1 MNKHFE
7 EMSFDELKCYRRE
20 GLWRSLGFLL
30 VIVLVITGMVLM
42 EVNHVSSS
50 NQNRFRVI
58 GLTTVIALFGYLM
71 PLMAANRVMR
81 DHPDWV
87 KKSGIRAKIPL
98 PMAWHV
104 KRLCVLGA
112 GLLVIGVGFASSFKP
127 QVQQTN
133 VQDQIDII
141 QMDNE
146 LEREQKVDQV
156 LDTITPEDKKSE

>member
-1 MNKHFE
+1 MNKNFN

-20 GLWRSLGFLL
+20 VLWRSLGLLL
-30 VIVLVITGMVLM
+30 VIILVITGMVFM
-42 EVNHVSSS
+42 DVNHVSPS
-50 NQNRFRVI
+50 NQNRFRGI
-58 GLTTVIALFGYLM
+58 GLTTVIALFGYLK

-87 KKSGIRAKIPL
+87 KKSGIRANIPL

-112 GLLVIGVGFASSFKP
+112 SLLVIGVGFASSFKP

-133 VQDQIDII
+133 LKDQQDNIQVHNVIDVPDIEVSTSDS
-141 QMDNE
+141 QD
-146 LEREQKVDQV
+146 
-156 LDTITPEDKKSE
+156 

>member
-1 MNKHFE
+1 MDKNFN

-20 GLWRSLGFLL
+20 GLWRSLGLLL
-30 VIVLVITGMVLM
+30 VIILVITGMILM

-87 KKSGIRAKIPL
+87 KKSGFGAKIPL

-112 GLLVIGVGFASSFKP
+112 SLLVIGGGFASSYKP

-133 VQDQIDII
+133 VQDQIDMI
-141 QMDNE
+141 QMDNK

>member
-1 MNKHFE
+1 MNKNFN

-20 GLWRSLGFLL
+20 GLWRSLGLLL
-30 VIVLVITGMVLM
+30 VIILVITGMVLM
-42 EVNHVSSS
+42 EVNHVSPS

-58 GLTTVIALFGYLM
+58 GLTTVVALFGYLK

-104 KRLCVLGA
+104 KRLCILGA
-112 GLLVIGVGFASSFKP
+112 SLLVIGVGFASSFKP
-127 QVQQTN
+127 QVQNTN

-156 LDTITPEDKKSE
+156 LDTITPEDKKTD

>member
-1 MNKHFE
+1 MNKNFN

-20 GLWRSLGFLL
+20 GLWRSLGLLL
-30 VIVLVITGMVLM
+30 VIILVITGMVLM
-42 EVNHVSSS
+42 EVNHVSPS

-58 GLTTVIALFGYLM
+58 GLRTVIALFGYLM

-98 PMAWHV
+98 PVAWHV

-112 GLLVIGVGFASSFKP
+112 SLLVIGVGFASSFKP

-133 VQDQIDII
+133 LKDQQDNIQVNNVIDVPDI
-141 QMDNE
+141 E
-146 LEREQKVDQV
+146 V
-156 LDTITPEDKKSE
+156 PKSDSQD

>member
-1 MNKHFE
+1 MNKNFN

-20 GLWRSLGFLL
+20 GLWRSLGLLL
-30 VIVLVITGMVLM
+30 VIILVITGMVLM
-42 EVNHVSSS
+42 EVNHVSPS

-58 GLTTVIALFGYLM
+58 GLTTVVALFGYLK

-98 PMAWHV
+98 PTAWHV
-104 KRLCVLGA
+104 KRLCILGA
-112 GLLVIGVGFASSFKP
+112 SLLVIGVGFASSFKP
-127 QVQQTN
+127 QVQNTN

-156 LDTITPEDKKSE
+156 LDTITPEDKKTD

>member
-1 MNKHFE
+1 MNQNFN

-20 GLWRSLGFLL
+20 GLWRSLGLLL
-30 VIVLVITGMVLM
+30 VIILVIVGMVLM
-42 EVNHVSSS
+42 EVNHVSPS

-87 KKSGIRAKIPL
+87 KNSGIRAKIPL

-104 KRLCVLGA
+104 KRLCVIGA
-112 GLLVIGVGFASSFKP
+112 SLLVIGVGFASSFKP
-127 QVQQTN
+127 QVQ
-133 VQDQIDII
+133 
-141 QMDNE
+141 
-146 LEREQKVDQV
+146 
-156 LDTITPEDKKSE
+156 

>member
-7 EMSFDELKCYRRE
+7 EMSFDELKFYRRE
-20 GLWRSLGFLL
+20 GLWRSLGLLL
-30 VIVLVITGMVLM
+30 VINLVITGMVLM
-42 EVNHVSSS
+42 EVNHVSPS
-50 NQNRFRVI
+50 NQNRFRGI
-58 GLTTVIALFGYLM
+58 GLTTVIALFGYM
-71 PLMAANRVMR
+71 KPLIAANRVML

-87 KKSGIRAKIPL
+87 KKSGFRAKIPL

-112 GLLVIGVGFASSFKP
+112 SLLVIGVGFASSFKP

>member
-1 MNKHFE
+1 MNKNFN

-20 GLWRSLGFLL
+20 GLWRSLGLLL
-30 VIVLVITGMVLM
+30 VIILVITGMVLM
-42 EVNHVSSS
+42 EVNHVSPSK
-50 NQNRFRVI
+50 QNRFRVI

-104 KRLCVLGA
+104 KRLCILGA
-112 GLLVIGVGFASSFKP
+112 SLLVIGVGFASSFKP
-127 QVQQTN
+127 QVQNTN

-156 LDTITPEDKKSE
+156 LDTITPEDKKTD

>member
-1 MNKHFE
+1 MNKNFN

-20 GLWRSLGFLL
+20 GLWRSLGLLL
-30 VIVLVITGMVLM
+30 VIILVITGMVLM
-42 EVNHVSSS
+42 EV
-50 NQNRFRVI
+50 
-58 GLTTVIALFGYLM
+58 
-71 PLMAANRVMR
+71 NRVMR

-87 KKSGIRAKIPL
+87 KKSGIRANIPL

-112 GLLVIGVGFASSFKP
+112 SLLVIGVGFASSFKP

>member
-20 GLWRSLGFLL
+20 GLWRSLGLLL
-30 VIVLVITGMVLM
+30 VINLVITGMVLM
-42 EVNHVSSS
+42 EVNHVSPS
-50 NQNRFRVI
+50 NQNRFRGYWFDNGHCALWLHEASDSSKSRDVRPS
-58 GLTTVIALFGYLM
+58 GLGQEIRF
-71 PLMAANRVMR
+71 
-81 DHPDWV
+81 
-87 KKSGIRAKIPL
+87 RAKIPL

-112 GLLVIGVGFASSFKP
+112 SLLVIGVGFASSFKP

>member
-1 MNKHFE
+1 MNQNFN
-7 EMSFDELKCYRRE
+7 EMLFDELKCYRRE
-20 GLWRSLGFLL
+20 GLWRSLGLLL
-30 VIVLVITGMVLM
+30 VIILVIVGMVLM
-42 EVNHVSSS
+42 EVNHVSPS

-58 GLTTVIALFGYLM
+58 GLTTVIALFSYLM

-98 PMAWHV
+98 PMAWHI

-112 GLLVIGVGFASSFKP
+112 SLLVIGVGFASLYKP

-133 VQDQIDII
+133 LKDQQDNIQVNNVID
-141 QMDNE
+141 
-146 LEREQKVDQV
+146 V
-156 LDTITPEDKKSE
+156 PEIEVPTSDSKD

>member
-1 MNKHFE
+1 
-7 EMSFDELKCYRRE
+7 MSFDELKCYRRE
-20 GLWRSLGFLL
+20 GLWRSLGLLL
-30 VIVLVITGMVLM
+30 VIILVITGMVLM
-42 EVNHVSSS
+42 EVNHVSPS

-58 GLTTVIALFGYLM
+58 GLTTVIALFAYLS
-71 PLMAANRVMR
+71 PLMAVNRVMR

-104 KRLCVLGA
+104 KRLCILGA
-112 GLLVIGVGFASSFKP
+112 SLLVIGVGFASSFKP
-127 QVQQTN
+127 QVQNTN

-156 LDTITPEDKKSE
+156 LDTITPEDKKTD

>member
-7 EMSFDELKCYRRE
+7 EMSFDELKCYCRE
-20 GLWRSLGFLL
+20 GLWRSLGLLL
-30 VIVLVITGMVLM
+30 VIILVITGMILM
-42 EVNHVSSS
+42 EVNHVSPS

-58 GLTTVIALFGYLM
+58 GLTTVVALFGYLM

-104 KRLCVLGA
+104 KKLCILGA
-112 GLLVIGVGFASSFKP
+112 SLLVIGVGFASSFKP

-133 VQDQIDII
+133 VQDQINII

>member
-1 MNKHFE
+1 MNQNFE

-20 GLWRSLGFLL
+20 GLWRSLGLLL
-30 VIVLVITGMVLM
+30 VIILVITGMVLM
-42 EVNHVSSS
+42 EVNHVSPS

-71 PLMAANRVMR
+71 PLMAANRIMR

-98 PMAWHV
+98 PTAWHV

-112 GLLVIGVGFASSFKP
+112 SLLVIGVGFASSFKP

-133 VQDQIDII
+133 LKDQQDNIQVNNVIDVPAIEVPTSDS
-141 QMDNE
+141 QD
-146 LEREQKVDQV
+146 
-156 LDTITPEDKKSE
+156 

>member
-1 MNKHFE
+1 MNKNFNQ
-7 EMSFDELKCYRRE
+7 MSFDELKCYRRE
-20 GLWRSLGFLL
+20 GLWRSLGLLL
-30 VIVLVITGMVLM
+30 VIILVITGMVLM
-42 EVNHVSSS
+42 EVNHVSPS

-58 GLTTVIALFGYLM
+58 GLTTVIAIFGYLM

-104 KRLCVLGA
+104 RRLCVLGA
-112 GLLVIGVGFASSFKP
+112 SLLVIGVGFASLYKP

-133 VQDQIDII
+133 LKDQQDNIQVNNVID
-141 QMDNE
+141 
-146 LEREQKVDQV
+146 V
-156 LDTITPEDKKSE
+156 PEIEVPTSASKD

>member
-1 MNKHFE
+1 MDKNFN

-20 GLWRSLGFLL
+20 GLWRSLGLLL
-30 VIVLVITGMVLM
+30 VIILVITGMVLM
-42 EVNHVSSS
+42 EVNHVSPS

-87 KKSGIRAKIPL
+87 KKSGFGAKIPL
-98 PMAWHV
+98 PIAWHV

-112 GLLVIGVGFASSFKP
+112 SLLVIGVGFASSFKP

-133 VQDQIDII
+133 LKDQQDNIQVNNVIDVPDI
-141 QMDNE
+141 E
-146 LEREQKVDQV
+146 V
-156 LDTITPEDKKSE
+156 PKSDSQD

>member
-1 MNKHFE
+1 M
-7 EMSFDELKCYRRE
+7 
-20 GLWRSLGFLL
+20 GLLL
-30 VIVLVITGMVLM
+30 VIILVITGMVLM
-42 EVNHVSSS
+42 EVNHVSPS

-58 GLTTVIALFGYLM
+58 GLTTLIALFGYLM
-71 PLMAANRVMR
+71 PLTAANRVMR

-104 KRLCVLGA
+104 KRLCILGA
-112 GLLVIGVGFASSFKP
+112 SLLVIGGGFVSSYKP

-156 LDTITPEDKKSE
+156 LDTIIPEDK